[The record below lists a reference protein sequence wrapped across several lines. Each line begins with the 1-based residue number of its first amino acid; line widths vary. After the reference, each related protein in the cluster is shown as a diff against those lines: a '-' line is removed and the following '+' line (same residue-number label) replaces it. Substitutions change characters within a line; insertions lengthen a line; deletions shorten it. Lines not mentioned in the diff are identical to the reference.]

1 MRLRPVRNVYIQSWG
16 TVVGKKEHE
25 GPLGDLFDGWDATD
39 FFGMDTFEKAESEM
53 QKRAVGLALAKGG
66 YTPEEM
72 DCLLAGDLVNQCI
85 ASTYGTLSFALPYL
99 GLFGACSTAAEGL
112 LLSALLTGSTIDRCV
127 NVTSSHFCTAERQF
141 RYPLEYG
148 GQRPPTSQWTVTGS
162 GAFVCTAVPADL
174 RRMGHRNVPQI
185 TGVVMGKVV
194 DGGIK
199 DAANMGA
206 AMAPAAAD
214 TLLRYFEENKS
225 TGEIDMLLTG
235 DLGREG
241 SDILAD
247 LLWSH
252 GMDVSGKLCDCGKM
266 IYTLEDPATDVH
278 AGGSGCGCSAV
289 VLGADVLEN
298 MRQGRV
304 DKVVF
309 VGTGALMN
317 TMALSQGQT
326 IPGVAHLVEITRCDI
341 DSALVDTET
350 YLETLVLASDK
361 EEES

>member
-1 MRLRPVRNVYIQSWG
+1 MCIRPARPVYIHSWG
-16 TVVGKKEHE
+16 TVVGKKEHD
-25 GPLGDLFDGWDATD
+25 GPLGDLFDGYDETD

-53 QKRAVGLALAKGG
+53 QKRALGLAVAKGG
-66 YTPEEM
+66 FLSEEV

-85 ASTYGTLSFALPYL
+85 ASSYGLLSYQMPFL

-112 LLSALLTGSTIDRCV
+112 LLSALLTGSCMDRCA

-162 GAFVCTAVPADL
+162 GAFVCTARREDL
-174 RRMGHRNVPQI
+174 HRAGHRYVPQI
-185 TGVVMGKVV
+185 TAVLPGKVV
-194 DGGIK
+194 DGGIQ

-214 TLLRYFEENKS
+214 TLLRYFAEDKS
-225 TGEIDMLLTG
+225 LDRIDMILTG

-247 LLWSH
+247 LLWSR
-252 GMDVSGKLCDCGKM
+252 GMDVTGKLADCGKM
-266 IYTLEDPATDVH
+266 IYRMEDRKADVH

-289 VLGADVLEN
+289 VLAADILEN
-298 MRQGRV
+298 IRRGALQR
-304 DKVVF
+304 VVF
-309 VGTGALMN
+309 LGTGALMN
-317 TMALSQGQT
+317 AMALFQGMT
-326 IPGVAHLVEITRCDI
+326 IPGIAHLVQIDRAEVDI
-341 DSALVDTET
+341 QDTGTAEV
-350 YLETLVLASDK
+350 E
-361 EEES
+361 

>member
-1 MRLRPVRNVYIQSWG
+1 MCIRPGRPVYIQSWG
-16 TVVGKKEHE
+16 SVVGKKEHD
-25 GPLGDLFDGWDATD
+25 GPLGALFDGWDETD
-39 FFGMDTFEKAESEM
+39 LFGMDTFEKAESEM

-66 YTPEEM
+66 YTPAEL
-72 DCLLAGDLVNQCI
+72 DLLLAGDLVNQCI
-85 ASTYGTLSFALPYL
+85 ASTYGTLSFGLPYL

-112 LLSALLTGSTIDRCV
+112 LLSALLTGSTLSRAVC
-127 NVTSSHFCTAERQF
+127 VTSSHFCSAERQF

-148 GQRPPTSQWTVTGS
+148 GQRPPTSQWTVTGA
-162 GAFVCTAVPADL
+162 GAFVCTAETADL
-174 RRMGHRNVPQI
+174 TRMGHRYVPQI
-185 TGVVMGKVV
+185 TGVVIGKAV

-214 TLLRYFEENKS
+214 TLLRYFEKNKS
-225 TGEIDMLLTG
+225 TGEIDMILTG

-252 GMDVSGKLCDCGKM
+252 GMDVSGKLADCGKM
-266 IYTLEDPATDVH
+266 IYPMDERADVH

-289 VLGADVLEN
+289 VLAADILEN
-298 MRQGRV
+298 MRQGRLDTV
-304 DKVVF
+304 LF

-317 TMALSQGQT
+317 AMALSQGQT
-326 IPGVAHLVEITRCDI
+326 IPGVAHLVEIRRRDLT
-341 DSALVDTET
+341 SAQIDTET
-350 YLETLVLASDK
+350 YLETLTFC
-361 EEES
+361 EEK

>member
-1 MRLRPVRNVYIQSWG
+1 MLRPGRGVYIQSWG

-25 GPLGDLFDGWDATD
+25 GPLGNLFDGWDETD
-39 FFGMDTFEKAESEM
+39 FFGTDTFEKAESEM

-66 YTPEEM
+66 YTPTEI

-85 ASTYGTLSFALPYL
+85 ASTYGTLSFGLPYL

-112 LLSALLTGSTIDRCV
+112 LLSALLTGSVIQRCV

-148 GQRPPTSQWTVTGS
+148 GQRPPTSQWTVTGA
-162 GAFVCTAVPADL
+162 GAFVCTAEPADL
-174 RRMGHRNVPQI
+174 RRMGHRYVPKI
-185 TGVVMGKVV
+185 TGGLIGKVV

-214 TLLRYFEENKS
+214 TLMRYFENNKS
-225 TGEIDMLLTG
+225 TGEIDMILTG

-252 GMDVSGKLCDCGKM
+252 GMDVSGKLADCGKM
-266 IYTLEDPATDVH
+266 IYAMDEPSDVH

-298 MRQGRV
+298 MRRGKL
-304 DKVVF
+304 DKILF
-309 VGTGALMN
+309 LGTGALMN

-326 IPGVAHLVEITRCDI
+326 IPGVAHLVEIQRCDI
-341 DSALVDTET
+341 ESATIDTET
-350 YLETLVLASDK
+350 YLEMLDFQQAK
-361 EEES
+361 GE